1 MFCTVCKVPSA
12 LKCKGCLGV
21 CYCSR
26 TCQQQDWQKH
36 KPLCRKELYNFV
48 HQPNLKVK
56 MGKSKVT
63 KKQPDLE
70 KGVQCEGCGTVDN
83 LHVQRFKGY
92 HKAIM
97 CYACRDEMNMEIERI
112 IKQVKDVGVA
122 EDETLILT
130 ETDEG
135 VEISKIKTE
144 YAHK

>member
-1 MFCTVCKVPSA
+1 
-12 LKCKGCLGV
+12 
-21 CYCSR
+21 
-26 TCQQQDWQKH
+26 
-36 KPLCRKELYNFV
+36 
-48 HQPNLKVK
+48 

-63 KKQPDLE
+63 KQQKKDFE
-70 KGVQCEGCGTVDN
+70 KGCEGCGTVDN